1 MTVSVTEIEVKGL
14 AFVNVLAAIEEVRG
28 DVFRKRVI
36 DAMPNDSRS
45 ALRLGSVL
53 ATGWY
58 PVRWYR
64 ELFGAAVAASREP
77 SLPRELGRVSVRRDV
92 KGVHRLLFRIMSVE
106 TLQAQGAR
114 FFKSYYKPTEVRVER
129 VDRRS
134 ARVHYAQCIGFDRN
148 IWQEQL
154 GGVEELLASC
164 GVTSPRVLVLAG
176 GGDQDT
182 DMDLESRWL

>member
-1 MTVSVTEIEVKGL
+1 MTEIEVKGL
-14 AFVNVLAAIEEVRG
+14 AFVNVVGAIEEARG
-28 DVFRKRVI
+28 DAFKKRMI
-36 DAMPNDSRS
+36 DAMPDDSRS

-53 ATGWY
+53 ANGWY

-64 ELFGAAVAASREP
+64 ELFAAAVAASRKP
-77 SLPRELGRVSVRRDV
+77 NLPRELGRISVRRDV

-114 FFKSYYKPTEVRVER
+114 FFKSYFKPSEVSVER

-134 ARVHYAQCIGFDRN
+134 ARVYFSQCVGFDRN

-182 DMDLESRWL
+182 SMAIESRWR